1 MRSDDRSLISQVDR
15 VIRATSFSL
24 PEIDYYLYRPA
35 SHGQHQ
41 RILVS
46 VHGVSR
52 NAEEHIQLFR
62 PFAERYGAL
71 LIAPLF
77 ADRDFRD
84 YQRLGR
90 RKHGPRAD
98 LALIRVLN
106 EVALHI
112 GCDTSCVDLFG
123 FSGGAQFVHR
133 FAMAH
138 GTRVRRMVLGAAGW
152 YTMPDDSLAYPHGI
166 ANARGLD
173 AVRLN
178 AKSATRMSTLVLVGD
193 QDDKNDD
200 EELNLSEVVCRTQG
214 NNRVERAR
222 AWQAAMNRYASR
234 HGLVPKVD
242 LDFLKG
248 VGHSF
253 SQAVH
258 DGLLAERVFSHLY
271 GESEAVSR
279 RWGEASVNPD
289 QQYQTME
296 NVT

>member
-1 MRSDDRSLISQVDR
+1 MRSDDRSLTAQVDR
-15 VIRATSFSL
+15 VIRATSFSS
-24 PEIDYYLYRPA
+24 PEIDYYLYRPS
-35 SHGQHQ
+35 SHAQHR

-62 PFAERYGAL
+62 PLADRYGAL

-77 ADRDFRD
+77 TNRDFRD

-112 GCDTSCVDLFG
+112 GCDTSCVDFFG

-173 AVRLN
+173 AVRLS
-178 AKSATRMSTLVLVGD
+178 AKSATRMPTLVLVGD

-234 HGLVPKVD
+234 HGLMPKVD
-242 LDFLKG
+242 LDLLNG

-258 DGLLAERVFSHLY
+258 AGSLADRVFSHLY
-271 GESEAVSR
+271 GELEVVSR
-279 RWGEASVNPD
+279 RWSEASMNPE
-289 QQYQTME
+289 QQCQTVE